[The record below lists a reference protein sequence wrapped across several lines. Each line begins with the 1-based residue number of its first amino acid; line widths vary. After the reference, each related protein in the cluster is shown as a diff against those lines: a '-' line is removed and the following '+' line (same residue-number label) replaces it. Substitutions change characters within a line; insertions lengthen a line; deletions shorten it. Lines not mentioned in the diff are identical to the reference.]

1 MVTHLNQNIAGTKR
15 HIWQQQEGA
24 CKEAVEKKNASFI
37 YHFTDSFILHITEFS
52 VAATAALVYRG
63 AVVRTCHQYV

>member
-1 MVTHLNQNIAGTKR
+1 MQR
-15 HIWQQQEGA
+15 SSRE
-24 CKEAVEKKNASFI
+24 KNASFI

-63 AVVRTCHQYV
+63 AVVRTCHSTCSASPKDPILAKYVKNVISFIA

>member
-1 MVTHLNQNIAGTKR
+1 MAAAGGSMQR
-15 HIWQQQEGA
+15 SSRE
-24 CKEAVEKKNASFI
+24 KNASFI

-63 AVVRTCHQYV
+63 GSGENLPQYV

>member
-24 CKEAVEKKNASFI
+24 CKEAVENASFI

-63 AVVRTCHQYV
+63 GSGENLPQYV